1 MKDDDFKKL
10 FQSQAY
16 GQPTEIEVARWKKIV
31 RRELD
36 RTPSEWARLAVAC
49 AIGVVIGASAFG
61 AREEKIDHAD
71 DDATIE
77 RVHVNLE

>member
-1 MKDDDFKKL
+1 MNDNEFKKL
-10 FQSQAY
+10 FKSQTY
-16 GQPTEIEVARWKKIV
+16 EQPSELHVARWKKIV

-61 AREEKIDHAD
+61 VKKEKIEYVD

>member
-1 MKDDDFKKL
+1 MNDNDFKKL
-10 FQSQAY
+10 FKSQNY
-16 GQPTEIEVARWKKIV
+16 EQPSPLEMARWKKIV

-61 AREEKIDHAD
+61 AREKKIEYVD

>member
-1 MKDDDFKKL
+1 MNDDDFKKL
-10 FQSQAY
+10 FKAQNY
-16 GQPTEIEVARWKKIV
+16 EQPSALQVARWKKVV

-61 AREEKIDHAD
+61 AREEKIEYVD